1 MPRDV
6 QTFCRLKY
14 FRCAWAIAW
23 ESSRHFATPPLV
35 SPRNDF
41 WETSAE
47 IPYRWR
53 VITQIWVVLL
63 IGLKQISHVARPIR
77 SITQIWVV
85 PHLQY
90 EISALVFQPSF
101 RKGTSGGITK
111 WRLFFQATRA
121 KENPF
126 FQPVFEVC
134 KTKVYCYPTLLVG
147 SLVHCRV
154 ASSSVYRLH
163 RFIHL
168 GEERLWPQKIPIN
181 GSKFEVWC

>member
-1 MPRDV
+1 MSHSLRKQPPFRDA
-6 QTFCRLKY
+6 TAGFPAKWLLKNE
-14 FRCAWAIAW
+14 RRNSIQMT
-23 ESSRHFATPPLV
+23 RHYPNL
-35 SPRNDF
+35 
-41 WETSAE
+41 
-47 IPYRWR
+47 
-53 VITQIWVVLL
+53 VLL
-63 IGLKQISHVARPIR
+63 FGLKQISHVARPIR

-134 KTKVYCYPTLLVG
+134 KTKVYCYPPPPPTLLVG

-168 GEERLWPQKIPIN
+168 GEERLWSKVFVGERMWPQKILIN